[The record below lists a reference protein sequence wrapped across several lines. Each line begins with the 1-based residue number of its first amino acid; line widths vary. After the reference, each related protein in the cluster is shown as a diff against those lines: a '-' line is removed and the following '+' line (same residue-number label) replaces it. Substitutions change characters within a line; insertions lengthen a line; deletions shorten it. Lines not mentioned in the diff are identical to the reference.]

1 MHSRPQGVIGA
12 CLILVAAVAW
22 VCLSPPEPRR
32 SAGTAETIPPAIS
45 RERAIDAA
53 SHAIPALQPVAMKD
67 ATLPAESAPLP
78 EDFLKRILSPDGKT
92 VTVSLPGGGSAKG
105 KVSTL
110 RRDADGPQFIEGS
123 LTEPAPGRFMFQR
136 QTVEGK
142 AGSLVGFVLLDKG
155 DTAWKILPTGE
166 KGKPVLVKT
175 TADAVICRALPAP
188 EGPEE
193 IPPTHPDNYPIP
205 PDEHGVI
212 QLQSLPGATA
222 VVYLDFDGEERNFD
236 SWGYINALPSGAS
249 NSQIYDVWKG
259 VSEDYQPFRINIT
272 TVRAVY
278 DAAPEG
284 RRIQVVITPTTTAAP
299 GAGGVAYV
307 DSFNWSGE
315 MVCWSFY
322 STGKNGVEVISH
334 EVGHTLRLLHD
345 GRTFPP
351 EAYYLGHTGWAPIM
365 GAGYYQTPSQWSKGE
380 YPNADNTEDDLF
392 IIANNNNNVGLRVDD
407 HGAPF
412 ASATWMEITAAGAV
426 SNEGVIETAADE
438 DSFRFS
444 TTGGTVSLGIDNVAA
459 YPNLDLMAEILDSS
473 GVVIATHDPAASMD
487 ALFSNLSLTAGDYF
501 LRVSGIGKGDLAS
514 GYSDYASLGAYTITG
529 TITGGVHADR
539 FTIAE
544 NSANTTTVGTISPR
558 ADHGAGV
565 PSFAIAS
572 GNTGGT
578 FAIDPATGVITIASN
593 SLLDFETLSTRWD
606 DPATFELFI
615 SVTDSLGAATESIRT
630 VVTISDANEAP
641 AINPPAAVTITEH
654 LSAGS
659 LVTRVS
665 ATDPDRFDHVT
676 YSITAGNTGG
686 AFAVNPSTGAV
697 TVAGVLHFETTAFYT
712 LTLRATDNL
721 TPANFVEATLSI
733 SLLDISE
740 DYTTGTI
747 VRTFFNGIS
756 GSTVPS
762 LTGSPNFPGRPHS
775 EAVLTSFD
783 SGTAKG
789 NSYGSTVRGY
799 LIAPATGDYTFWL
812 SADDA
817 GELRL
822 STDANPANAVV
833 LAAISS
839 RTDPGDW
846 TAYPV
851 QQSAVVSLTAGQ
863 PYYIEARHKEDIEG
877 DHIQVAWQG
886 PGIPVREI
894 IPGRWLSPYQENYA
908 PWSADQDIVVRES
921 ADNGQRVGQ
930 VSFIEPDLG
939 QSAAGF
945 SITAGN
951 EAGIFAINAFSG
963 DITVANGAAL
973 AVGATHTL
981 TVSISDNGSPPTMGS
996 STVTLHVLG
1005 LHEQLHAWWKL
1016 DESSGTTVNDSSGNG
1031 RQAALSGGGSWIV
1044 RGAANNAL
1052 QLDGS
1057 NARFSY
1063 LGNNSLSGGTSFTAA
1078 AWVKVPVTHVA
1089 DGILIQQQE
1098 SGSTG
1103 HIGRYI
1109 VCVKAN
1115 GKINFSLYG
1124 RDANNA
1130 NEAYQF
1136 DITSSIAIKDGT
1148 WHHVAC
1154 VRDGTSGRIYI
1165 DGTQRGSAS
1174 GPVRQLDPVLTVA
1187 AGYDARNN
1195 NQFLDSAVDDV
1206 RIYADALGSQQLV
1219 RVAGTPKIAIANPAA
1234 ATADLPAGVGLL
1246 LGAVG
1251 SDPNETVPGFSWSQ
1265 VSGPGTVTFGNPA
1278 SGETTALFSAP
1289 GTYILRATAS
1299 DGVNSAAA
1307 ELSVTSGAVSGPNI
1321 GPLVSAGPDA
1331 AAVVNITADLTGSV
1345 SDDGM
1350 PVSPGITSTT
1360 WSMVSG
1366 PGAVVFGNPASL
1378 ATTATF
1384 SAAGQYELRL
1394 VADDGGLQTF
1404 DEVTITAELL
1414 DTIGVA
1420 ATDATASETGPE
1432 TATFTFTRGGSLVGD
1447 LTVDFILTGLA
1458 ENGTDYTALP
1468 LSILIPGGE
1477 TTATLTLTPSADLLV
1492 EGPETATL
1500 TLSAGDYDI
1509 TSASA
1514 AVVIDDSNHDPAWTT
1529 SPIAG
1534 ADAQEG
1540 AAYSGAL
1547 AGLAGDPDGNPL
1559 VFSKAGGPDWLEVAA
1574 DGTLSGTPGA
1584 TDAGPN
1590 TFSVRVTDSG
1600 GLFADAALD
1609 VFVHFTNQAPAFTAD
1624 PVTAAPAMAGIPY
1637 GGPSLADHATDPN
1650 LVQGDAL
1657 SFSKLGG
1664 PAWLEVGSNGT
1675 LSGTPQASD
1684 LGPNVLS
1691 VRVSDIAGATA
1702 DVDLQITVTETIL
1715 HLDTNGMTP
1724 GSGAPASVTWDAS
1737 AIWSA
1742 ESDGVTS
1749 TWPWISG
1756 ARAALS
1762 AGADSGAP
1770 AITVDGVVVIGGLAV
1785 EEGNPVLSGGTL
1797 SLAGPSVVFDI
1808 GSHTVIAS
1816 DIIGNDLV
1824 KTGTGA
1830 LELSGSVSL
1839 TSGAT
1844 VSQGPLVFS
1853 GTLSGNL
1860 IVSSGASLAGGGT
1873 ASGNVNIS
1881 GSLAPGSGVGTLT
1894 TGPLVLQTG
1903 SAIEW
1908 QATDWTG
1915 AAGTGSDLIAASS
1928 LDLTAAASVNL
1939 TLKEESLANFTDNPA
1954 TFTVLQSAAAI
1965 TGFDAE
1971 KFHLDVSEFPQATG
1985 HWAVSM
1991 SGNDLVLEY
2000 TPLTPFE
2007 AWQLAEFGPDAGN
2020 PLISG
2025 ELADPDGD
2033 GSPNLLEYALATNPN
2048 LATVTSIVRDMVNVS
2063 GTDYLRLTI
2072 LKNPAA
2078 TDLTYTVETTGDLSE
2093 TGSWSATDTFIEEDT
2108 ATTLIVRDTLAG
2120 PSRFIRLRVTR

>member
-12 CLILVAAVAW
+12 CLVLAAVVAW
-22 VCLSPPEPRR
+22 ICGSPPESRQ
-32 SAGTAETIPPAIS
+32 SDVVAEKTPPAIP
-45 RERAIDAA
+45 REHSIDAGIP
-53 SHAIPALQPVAMKD
+53 SRPALIQPVALK
-67 ATLPAESAPLP
+67 AAPPAESVPLP
-78 EDFLKRILSPDGKT
+78 EDFLKSILSPDGKT
-92 VTVSLPGGGSAKG
+92 VTLSLPGGGSAKG
-105 KVSTL
+105 RVSTL
-110 RRDADGPQFIEGS
+110 RRDAGGPQFIDGT
-123 LTEPAPGRFMFQR
+123 LTEPAAGRFMFQR

-142 AGSLVGFVLLDKG
+142 AGPLAGFVLLDEG
-155 DTAWKILPTGE
+155 DTAWKILPAGE
-166 KGKPVLVKT
+166 NGKPVLVKT

-236 SWGYINALPSGAS
+236 SWGYINALPSGAT

-259 VSEDYQPFRINIT
+259 VSEDYQPFKINIT

-299 GAGGVAYV
+299 GAGGVAYI

-345 GRTFPP
+345 GRTLPA

-380 YPNADNTEDDLF
+380 YPNADNTEDDIS
-392 IIANNNNNVGLRVDD
+392 IIATANNNVGLRADD
-407 HGAPF
+407 HGASL
-412 ASATWMEITAAGAV
+412 AAATWMEITVAGAV

-444 TTGGTVSLGIDNVAA
+444 TTGGALSLAINNVAA
-459 YPNLDLMAEILDSS
+459 YPNLDLMAEIVDS
-473 GVVIATHDPAASMD
+473 GGTVVATHDPAASMD
-487 ALFSNLSLTAGDYF
+487 ALFSNVSLTAGDYF
-501 LRVSGIGKGDLAS
+501 LRVSGTGRGDLAT
-514 GYSDYASLGAYTITG
+514 GYSDYASLGAYTVTG
-529 TITGGVHADR
+529 TIGGGVHADR

-544 NSANTTTVGTISPR
+544 NAANATAVGTIAPR
-558 ADHGAGV
+558 ASHGAGV
-565 PSFAIAS
+565 LSFAIAS

-578 FAIDPATGVITIASN
+578 FAIDPATGAITVASN
-593 SLLDFETLSTRWD
+593 ALLDFETLSTRWD
-606 DPATFELFI
+606 DPATFELFV
-615 SVTDSLGAATESIRT
+615 SVTDSLGTAAETIRT
-630 VVTISDANEAP
+630 VVTVSDANEPPVFTA
-641 AINPPAAVTITEH
+641 PAAVTIPEH

-659 LVTRVS
+659 LVTKVS

-676 YSITAGNTGG
+676 YSITAGNSGG

-697 TVAGVLHFETTAFYT
+697 TAAGVLHYETTPSYT

-721 TPANFVEATLSI
+721 TPANFVETTLSI
-733 SLLDISE
+733 TLLDISE
-740 DYTTGTI
+740 DYTPGTI
-747 VRTFFNGIS
+747 IRTFFNGIP
-756 GSTVPS
+756 GSTVPA
-762 LTGSPNFPGRPHS
+762 LTGNPNFPGKPHS

-789 NSYGSTVRGY
+789 NTYGSTVRGY
-799 LIAPATGDYTFWL
+799 LIAPATGDYTFWI

-822 STDANPANAVV
+822 SNDANPANAAVIASV
-833 LAAISS
+833 SS
-839 RTDPGDW
+839 PTDPGDW
-846 TAYPV
+846 ITYSS
-851 QQSAVVSLTAGQ
+851 QHSAVVSLTAGQ
-863 PYYIEARHKEDIEG
+863 ACYIEARHKEDADG
-877 DHIQVAWQG
+877 DHIQVAWSG
-886 PGIPVREI
+886 PGIPAPEI

-921 ADNGQRVGQ
+921 ADNGQRAGQ
-930 VSFIEPDLG
+930 VAFIEPDLG
-939 QSAAGF
+939 QSAAGY

-951 EAGIFAINAFSG
+951 GAGIFAINTFSG

-973 AVGATHTL
+973 AVGSTHTL
-981 TVSISDNGSPPTMGS
+981 TVSINDNGSPPTTGS
-996 STVTLHVLG
+996 TTVTVHVLG

-1016 DESSGTTVNDSSGNG
+1016 DEFSGTTVADGSGNG
-1031 RQAALSGGGSWIV
+1031 RHSVLSGGGSWIV
-1044 RGAANNAL
+1044 RGAANRAL
-1052 QLDGS
+1052 QLNGS

-1078 AWVKVPVTHVA
+1078 AWVKVPVTHAA

-1103 HIGRYI
+1103 HIGRYV

-1136 DITSSIAIKDGT
+1136 DITSTNAIKDGA

-1165 DGTQRGSAS
+1165 DGTQRASAS

-1187 AGYDARNN
+1187 TGYDARNN

-1219 RVAGTPKIAIANPAA
+1219 RVAGTPKIAIATPAA
-1234 ATADLPAGVGLL
+1234 AAAEIPAGVGLL

-1251 SDPNETVPGFSWSQ
+1251 SDPNETVPAFSWSQ
-1265 VSGPGTVTFGNPA
+1265 VSGPGSAIFGNPA
-1278 SGETTALFSAP
+1278 TANTSVRFSAP
-1289 GTYILRATAS
+1289 GTYLLRATAS

-1307 ELSVTSGAVSGPNI
+1307 DLSVTSGAVSGANL

-1331 AAVVNITADLTGSV
+1331 AAVVNVAAALTGSV
-1345 SDDGM
+1345 SDDGL
-1350 PVSPGITSTT
+1350 PVSPGATGTM
-1360 WSMVSG
+1360 WSVVSG
-1366 PGAVVFGNPASL
+1366 PGAVVFGNANSV

-1384 SAAGQYELRL
+1384 SAAGEYVLRL
-1394 VADDGGLQTF
+1394 TADDGGLQTF
-1404 DEVTITAELL
+1404 DEVTINAALL

-1420 ATDATASETGPE
+1420 ATDASAAEAGPE

-1447 LTVDFILTGLA
+1447 LTVDFILTGTA

-1468 LSILIPGGE
+1468 LSLLIPDGE
-1477 TTATLTLTPSADLLV
+1477 TTATLTLTPTADALV
-1492 EGPETATL
+1492 EGLETATL
-1500 TLSAGDYDI
+1500 TLSAGDYEI

-1514 AVVIDDSNHDPAWTT
+1514 EVLIEDSNHTPAWTA
-1529 SPIAG
+1529 SPITG

-1540 AAYSGAL
+1540 SGYSGTL
-1547 AGLAGDPDGNPL
+1547 AGHAADPDGNPL
-1559 VFSKAGGPDWLEVAA
+1559 VFSKTGGADWLAVAA

-1584 TDAGPN
+1584 ADAGPN
-1590 TFSVRVTDSG
+1590 TFAVRVTDSG
-1600 GLFADAALD
+1600 GLFADAVLE

-1624 PVTAAPAMAGIPY
+1624 PVTAASAMAGIPY
-1637 GGPSLADHATDPN
+1637 SGPSLAAHATDPN
-1650 LVQGDAL
+1650 LAQGDTL
-1657 SFSKLGG
+1657 GFTKLGG
-1664 PAWLEVGSNGT
+1664 PAWLEVAPDGT

-1684 LGPNVLS
+1684 LGLNVFS
-1691 VRVSDIAGATA
+1691 VRVSDAAGATA
-1702 DVDLQITVTETIL
+1702 DADLQITVTETIL
-1715 HLDTNGMTP
+1715 HLDANGDTP
-1724 GSGAPASVTWDAS
+1724 GCGSPASVTWDGT

-1742 ESDGVTS
+1742 ESDGVTP
-1749 TWPWISG
+1749 TLPWISG
-1756 ARAALS
+1756 ARAVLS
-1762 AGADSGAP
+1762 AGADAGSP
-1770 AITVDGVVVIGGLAV
+1770 AITVDGVVVLGGLVV

-1797 SLAGPSVVFDI
+1797 SLAGPAAVFDI
-1808 GSHTVIAS
+1808 AS
-1816 DIIGNDLV
+1816 PTEISSGI
-1824 KTGTGA
+1824 TGTGLLKTGA
-1830 LELSGSVSL
+1830 GTLALSGTVSL
-1839 TSGAT
+1839 SSGTT
-1844 VSQGPLVFS
+1844 VSGGTLALN
-1853 GTLSGNL
+1853 GTLSGDL
-1860 IVSSGASLAGGGT
+1860 AIASGASLTGGGS
-1873 ASGNVNIS
+1873 ASGNVS
-1881 GSLAPGSGVGTLT
+1881 LAGTLAPGSGVGTLT

-1903 SAIEW
+1903 CTIEW

-1915 AAGTGSDLIAASS
+1915 AAGTGGDLVSAAA
-1928 LDLTAAASVNL
+1928 LDLTSATSITLA
-1939 TLKEESLANFTDNPA
+1939 LKEEPLANFTDSPA
-1954 TFTVLQSAAAI
+1954 TFTVVQSATAV
-1965 TGFDAE
+1965 TGFDAG
-1971 KFHLDVSEFPQATG
+1971 KFLIDASAFPQASG
-1985 HWAVSM
+1985 HWAARL
-1991 SGNDLVLEY
+1991 SGSDLVLDY

-2007 AWQLAEFGPDAGN
+2007 TWQLVEFGPDAGN
-2020 PLISG
+2020 PAIAG
-2025 ELADPDGD
+2025 DLADPDGD
-2033 GSPNLLEYALATNPN
+2033 GSSNLLEYALATDPN
-2048 LATVTSIVRDMVNVS
+2048 LPSTTTITRDAVNVS
-2063 GTDYLRLTI
+2063 GTDYLRLTV

-2078 TDLTYTVETTGDLSE
+2078 TDLTYTVETTADPA
-2093 TGSWSATDTFIEEDT
+2093 TWSAADTFIEEET

-2120 PSRFIRLRVTR
+2120 PRRFIRLRVSR